1 MHANSYLQV
10 KGQQVPPA
18 ELEDALL
25 GHDLVED
32 CAVLGIPDTYAGER
46 PKAYVV
52 LKQGVEP
59 SKEVGGAL
67 LKLVKDKKVR
77 YKWIVEIE
85 FTDAVPKSPTGK
97 LLRRI
102 LKSKDREKDRKR
114 GICVRDES
122 ERARL

>member
-1 MHANSYLQV
+1 
-10 KGQQVPPA
+10 VPPA
-18 ELEDALL
+18 ELEDSLL
-25 GHDLVED
+25 GHELVED
-32 CAVLGIPDTYAGER
+32 CAVLGIQDTYAGER

-59 SKEVGGAL
+59 SKELGSTL
-67 LKLVKDKKVR
+67 LKLVKEKKVR

-85 FTDAVPKSPTGK
+85 FTDQVPKSPTGK

-102 LKSKDREKDRKR
+102 LKSRDREKDRNR
-114 GICVRDES
+114 GLIVRDEN